1 MVHFY
6 TTLHILLMGQNIHV
20 TCPPSCYCTFP
31 VHMYFSSHGL
41 SYKTVRISESIGS
54 VKLCNWNDWK
64 QANHQNLQS
73 YLLPNQQRFARPS
86 PHHQTRKCR
95 LRVLAYAMQQ
105 EQITVPPVARNA
117 LIYIACR
124 QTHTCARAPALTHA
138 HTCTRARA
146 HTHTHT
152 HTHTGGKFFQLLQIF
167 PQLCLMLTLKVPT
180 LMPSQCMFQN
190 VN

>member
-105 EQITVPPVARNA
+105 EQITVPPVASNA
-117 LIYIACR
+117 LIYTACR
-124 QTHTCARAPALTHA
+124 QTHVCMR
-138 HTCTRARA
+138 
-146 HTHTHT
+146 T
-152 HTHTGGKFFQLLQIF
+152 HTHTGWNVFQLLQIF
-167 PQLCLMLTLKVPT
+167 PQLCLTLRR
-180 LMPSQCMFQN
+180 LMSYIYGAPILDVSRSHTTTQHSR
-190 VN
+190 